1 MKKTEIQIERD
12 FYQFIKNSDLGAA
25 LRGTVYRSEMRPTD
39 ATDEDLVV
47 KFLAGTDEQIQRG
60 TVVLNLYV
68 PDIDY
73 TDGRKVA
80 DKKRIGELQELILDF
95 VDTCDDNDYL
105 IELDGTPYSTT
116 NTDIEQHLIVT
127 RLKFQRIS

>member
-12 FYQFIKNSDLGAA
+12 FYQLIKDSRLGTAI
-25 LRGTVYRSEMRPTD
+25 RGTVYRSEMRPAD
-39 ATDEDLVV
+39 ATDEDLIV

-60 TVVLNLYV
+60 TVILNLYV
-68 PDIDY
+68 PDINFK
-73 TDGRKVA
+73 DGRKVA

-95 VDTCDDNDYL
+95 IDTCDDTDYW
-105 IELDGTPYSTT
+105 IESDGTPYSTM
-116 NTDIEQHLIVT
+116 NPDIEQHLIVS

>member
-12 FYQFIKNSDLGAA
+12 FYQLIKESSLGAA
-25 LRGTVYRSEMRPTD
+25 IRGTVYRSEMRPAD
-39 ATDEDLVV
+39 ATDEDLIV

-60 TVVLNLYV
+60 TVILNLYV
-68 PDIDY
+68 PDIIF

-95 VDTCDDNDYL
+95 IETCDDTDYW
-105 IELDGTPYSTT
+105 IESDGTPYSTM
-116 NTDIEQHLIVT
+116 NPDIEQHLIVS

>member
-12 FYQFIKNSDLGAA
+12 FYQLIKDSRLGAA
-25 LRGTVYRSEMRPTD
+25 IRGTVYRSEMRPAN
-39 ATDEDLVV
+39 ATDEDLIV

-60 TVVLNLYV
+60 TVILNLYV
-68 PDIDY
+68 PDINFK
-73 TDGRKVA
+73 DGRKVA

-95 VDTCDDNDYL
+95 IDTCDDTDYW
-105 IELDGTPYSTT
+105 IESDGTPYSTM
-116 NTDIEQHLIVT
+116 NPDIEQHLIVS

>member
-12 FYQFIKNSDLGAA
+12 FYQLIKNSKLGEAI
-25 LRGTVYRSEMRPTD
+25 RGTVYRSEMRPAD
-39 ATDEDLVV
+39 ATDEDLIV

-60 TVVLNLYV
+60 TVILNLYV
-68 PDIDY
+68 PDIDF

-95 VDTCDDNDYL
+95 IETCDDTDYW
-105 IELDGTPYSTT
+105 ITTDGTPYTT
-116 NTDIEQHLIVT
+116 MNSDIEQHLIVA

>member
-12 FYQFIKNSDLGAA
+12 FYQFIKDSDLGAA

-80 DKKRIGELQELILDF
+80 DKKRIGDLQELILDF
-95 VDTCDDNDYL
+95 VETCDDNDYL

>member
-12 FYQFIKNSDLGAA
+12 FYQLIKDSRLGAA
-25 LRGTVYRSEMRPTD
+25 IRGTVYRSEMRPAD
-39 ATDEDLVV
+39 ATDEDLIV

-60 TVVLNLYV
+60 TVILNLYV
-68 PDIDY
+68 PDINFK
-73 TDGRKVA
+73 DGRKVA

-95 VDTCDDNDYL
+95 IDTCDDTDYW
-105 IELDGTPYSTT
+105 IESDGTPYSTM
-116 NTDIEQHLIVT
+116 NPDIEQHLIVS

>member
-12 FYQFIKNSDLGAA
+12 FYQFIKDSDLGAA

-39 ATDEDLVV
+39 ATDEDLVI
-47 KFLAGTDEQIQRG
+47 KFLAGTDDQIQRG

-105 IELDGTPYSTT
+105 IELDGTPYSTI

>member
-12 FYQFIKNSDLGAA
+12 FYQLIKNSKLDAA
-25 LRGTVYRSEMRPTD
+25 IRGTVYRSEMRPAD
-39 ATDEDLVV
+39 ATGEDLII

-60 TVVLNLYV
+60 TVILNLYV
-68 PDIDY
+68 PDIDFA
-73 TDGRKVA
+73 DGRKVA

-95 VDTCDDNDYL
+95 IDTCDDTDYW
-105 IELDGTPYSTT
+105 ITADGTPYSTM
-116 NTDIEQHLIVT
+116 NSDIEQHLIVA

>member
-12 FYQFIKNSDLGAA
+12 FYQLIKNSTLGAE
-25 LRGTVYRSEMRPTD
+25 LRGTVYRSEMRPAD
-39 ATDEDLVV
+39 ATDEDLIV

-60 TVVLNLYV
+60 VVILNLYV
-68 PDIDY
+68 PDILY

-80 DKKRIGELQELILDF
+80 DKQRIGVLQERILEF
-95 VDTCDDNDYL
+95 VETCEDTDYW
-105 IELDGTPYSTT
+105 ITADSTPYTDY
-116 NTDIEQHLIVT
+116 NADIEQHLIIA

>member
-12 FYQFIKNSDLGAA
+12 FYHFIKNSRLGAEI
-25 LRGTVYRSEMRPTD
+25 RGTVYRSEMRPAD
-39 ATDEDLVV
+39 ATDEDLIV

-60 TVVLNLYV
+60 VVILNLYV
-68 PDIDY
+68 PDIIF

-80 DKKRIGELQELILDF
+80 NKNRIGELQELILDL
-95 VDTCDDNDYL
+95 VETCNDTDYL
-105 IELDGTPYSTT
+105 ITSDITPYSTM
-116 NTDIEQHLIVT
+116 NPDIEQHLIVA

>member
-12 FYQFIKNSDLGAA
+12 FYQFIKDSDLGAA

-39 ATDEDLVV
+39 ATDEDLVI

-105 IELDGTPYSTT
+105 IELDGTPYSTI

>member
-12 FYQFIKNSDLGAA
+12 FYHLIKDSQLGASI
-25 LRGTVYRSEMRPTD
+25 RGTVYRSEMRPTD
-39 ATDEDLVV
+39 ATGEDLIV

-60 TVVLNLYV
+60 TVILNLYV
-68 PDIDY
+68 PDINF

-80 DKKRIGELQELILDF
+80 DKQRIGELQELILDF
-95 VDTCDDNDYL
+95 IENCEDTDYW
-105 IELDGTPYSTT
+105 IQSDGTPYSTM
-116 NTDIEQHLIVT
+116 NPDIEQHLIVA

>member
-12 FYQFIKNSDLGAA
+12 FYQLIKNSKLGEAI
-25 LRGTVYRSEMRPTD
+25 RGTVYRSEMRPAD
-39 ATDEDLVV
+39 ATDEDLIV

-60 TVVLNLYV
+60 TVILNLYV
-68 PDIDY
+68 PDIDF

-95 VDTCDDNDYL
+95 IETCDDTEYW
-105 IELDGTPYSTT
+105 ITTDGTPYTT
-116 NTDIEQHLIVT
+116 MNSDIEQHLIVA